1 MSTAYLELNTFD
13 PIVARDGRPFGVG
26 QGNRMRGLP
35 WPFPSVV
42 AGSFRTALVKAT
54 GGDFSGSVP
63 TEIMKLAVAGV
74 FPVAGGELYLPAPND
89 CVVEEITT
97 KVGDKSVKTYQ
108 PHRAQ
113 PEPEKSDVGE
123 GCDWPDGVSLRPVV
137 IEREGDFKPYD
148 KAPVWWPMTKYIE
161 WLRDP
166 SPTDKVPFFDKTFLL
181 AAKSEERT
189 QIEMNAEAGSVEE
202 GKLFTTAGVRL
213 SHLPRFG
220 AESDEKRFEEKF
232 AEIAI
237 AARVETDTWDADKLS
252 ILHPL
257 GGERRLAHW
266 SPTGMA
272 NLWDC
277 SKAVTDSLGK
287 TEAVRMV
294 LTTPA
299 IFKHGWRPDWIDK
312 STLMGRPEWW
322 GDGPELK
329 LVGVSIPRWKAV
341 SGWSLAPLKETGKPG
356 PKAIK
361 RLVPAGGVYFFTVE
375 SGNAGSLAEQWLR
388 PVSDDEQD
396 RLDGFGL
403 AVWGTWN
410 DTTQGSK

>member
-54 GGDFSGSVP
+54 GGDFSDTVP
-63 TEIMKLAVAGV
+63 AALMKLAVAGV

-89 CVVEEITT
+89 CVWDE
-97 KVGDKSVKTYQ
+97 KKGDV
-108 PHRAQ
+108 HRA
-113 PEPEKSDVGE
+113 EPFGMKAGE
-123 GCDWPDGVSLRPVV
+123 GGDFPGELRPVTHAA
-137 IEREGDFKPYD
+137 EDDFKP
-148 KAPVWWPMTKYIE
+148 KPIPTWWSSKKLSE
-161 WLRDP
+161 WLTSAQVKYHPD
-166 SPTDKVPFFDKTFLL
+166 FFKESFLL

-232 AEIAI
+232 AEITL

-277 SKAVTDSLGK
+277 SKAVTDSVGK
-287 TEAVRMV
+287 TNAVRMV

-299 IFKHGWRPDWIDK
+299 VFKHGWRPDWIDK
-312 STLMGRPEWW
+312 STLRGRPKWW
-322 GDGPELK
+322 PDGPQLK

-410 DTTQGSK
+410 DTTKRSN